1 MLKKLNLLGA
11 RLSAVAMSTTAIM
24 MAGEALAQT
33 DVDDVVVQSG
43 QQLKNVGDLVNIAAY
58 GGGAVLTATGL
69 LNLKKH
75 ANNPSQNNLRDAVGP
90 AVVGVGLLAFPS
102 VAGILTDST
111 FGETNT
117 NPGYTN
123 NAFDANFGS

>member
-11 RLSAVAMSTTAIM
+11 RLSAVVMSTTILM
-24 MAGEALAQT
+24 TAGQALAQS
-33 DVDDVVVQSG
+33 DVNDVIVQSG
-43 QQLKNVGDLVNIAAY
+43 SNLKNVGDLVNIAAY

-75 ANNPSQNNLRDAVGP
+75 ASNPSQNSLRDAVGP
-90 AVVGVGLLAFPS
+90 AVVGVALLAFPS
-102 VAGILTDST
+102 AAGILTDST
-111 FGETNT
+111 FGETST

-123 NAFDANFGS
+123 NAFDANFGG